1 MPMTL
6 AETLQ
11 GIREAS
17 AKRIPPERAAIMHRA
32 TEELRGSGIM
42 DRVIKVGDPLP
53 AFALP
58 NSYGQEVRSA
68 EVLAKGPLVLTFY
81 RGAW

>member
-1 MPMTL
+1 MALADTL
-6 AETLQ
+6 K

-17 AKRIPPERAAIMHRA
+17 AKRIPPEKEAVMHRA
-32 TEELRGSGIM
+32 TEDLRASGIM

-58 NSYGQEVRSA
+58 NAYGQEVRSA
-68 EVLAKGPLVLTFY
+68 DLLVKGPLVMTFF
-81 RGAW
+81 RGSW

>member
-1 MPMTL
+1 MSLEHTL
-6 AETLQ
+6 S

-17 AKRIPPERAAIMHRA
+17 AKRIPPERSAIMHRA
-32 TEELRGSGIM
+32 TEALRSSGIM
-42 DRVIKVGDPLP
+42 DRVTKVGDHLP

-58 NSYGQEVRSA
+58 NAYDQEVRSA
-68 EVLAKGPLVLTFY
+68 NLLAKGPLVLTFF